1 MALLNARWQQLHDV
15 YSQHHDWLQGWLRKK
30 TGCSWDAA
38 DIAHDTF
45 VRVMHK
51 DKLAQLGA
59 EPRALLVHIAKGLVI
74 DHWRH
79 QQVERAYQ
87 ETLAQLPPAVWPSV
101 EEQQLILESLQ
112 HIDRLLQAM
121 PAQTRAIFLLA
132 QLDGLTY
139 THIADQL
146 GLSLITVKRH
156 MRKAYLAC
164 LSI

>member
-1 MALLNARWQQLHDV
+1 MAMLNVRWQQVQEV
-15 YSQHHDWLQGWLRKK
+15 YYQHHDWLQGWLRKK
-30 TGCSWDAA
+30 TGNRWDAA

-51 DKLAQLGA
+51 EKLAQLGA
-59 EPRALLVHIAKGLVI
+59 EPRALLVQIAKGLVI

-79 QQVERAYQ
+79 QQVERAYL
-87 ETLAQLPPAVWPSV
+87 ETLAQLPIACCPSV
-101 EEQQLILESLQ
+101 EEQHLMLESLQ
-112 HIDRLLQAM
+112 QIDRLLQNM

-139 THIADQL
+139 QHIADQL
-146 GLSLITVKRH
+146 DLSLIIVKWY

-164 LSI
+164 LSL

>member
-1 MALLNARWQQLHDV
+1 MALLNVRWQQLHEV
-15 YSQHHDWLQGWLRKK
+15 YCQHHDWLQGWLRKK
-30 TGCSWDAA
+30 TGNSWDAA

-51 DKLAQLGA
+51 EKLAQLTA

-79 QQVERAYQ
+79 QQVERAYH
-87 ETLAQLPPAVWPSV
+87 ETLALLPADLCPSV
-101 EEQQLILESLQ
+101 EEQHLILESLQ
-112 HIDRLLQAM
+112 QIDRLLQHM

-139 THIADQL
+139 QHIADQL

-164 LSI
+164 LSL

>member
-1 MALLNARWQQLHDV
+1 MALLNVRWQQLHDV
-15 YSQHHDWLQGWLRKK
+15 YRQHHDWLQGWLRKK
-30 TGCSWDAA
+30 TGNTWDAA
-38 DIAHDTF
+38 DIAQDTF

-51 DKLAQLGA
+51 DKLAQLGS

-74 DHWRH
+74 DRWRH

-87 ETLAQLPPAVWPSV
+87 EAMALLPADQWPSA
-101 EEQQLILESLQ
+101 EAQFLIMETLQQLDKMLHGL
-112 HIDRLLQAM
+112 
-121 PAQTRAIFLLA
+121 PGQTRAIFLLA

-139 THIADQL
+139 QQIAEQS
-146 GLSLITVKRH
+146 GLSLVTVKRH

>member
-1 MALLNARWQQLHDV
+1 MALLNLRWQQLHDV
-15 YSQHHDWLQGWLRKK
+15 YRQHHDWLQGWLRKK
-30 TGCSWDAA
+30 TGSPWDAA
-38 DIAHDTF
+38 DIAQDTF

-74 DHWRH
+74 DRWRH

-87 ETLAQLPPAVWPSV
+87 EAMALLPEDQWPSA
-101 EEQQLILESLQ
+101 EEQLLMIETLRQLDKMLQ
-112 HIDRLLQAM
+112 GL
-121 PAQTRAIFLLA
+121 PGQTRAIFLLS

-139 THIADQL
+139 QQIAEQYD
-146 GLSLITVKRH
+146 LSLITVKRH

>member
-1 MALLNARWQQLHDV
+1 MALLNVRWQQLHEV
-15 YSQHHDWLQGWLRKK
+15 YRQHHDWLQGWLRKK
-30 TGCSWDAA
+30 TGNTWDAA

-51 DKLAQLGA
+51 DKLAQLGS

-87 ETLAQLPPAVWPSV
+87 ETLVLLPADAWPSA
-101 EEQQLILESLQ
+101 EEQHLILEALRQ
-112 HIDRLLQAM
+112 IDRLLQNM

-132 QLDGLTY
+132 QLEGLPY
-139 THIADQL
+139 QQIAEQL
-146 GLSLITVKRH
+146 GISLITVKRH
-156 MRKAYLAC
+156 MRKAYLEC
-164 LSI
+164 LSL

>member
-1 MALLNARWQQLHDV
+1 MALLNVRWQQLHEV
-15 YSQHHDWLQGWLRKK
+15 YRQHHDWLQGWLRKK
-30 TGCSWDAA
+30 TGSPWDAA
-38 DIAHDTF
+38 DIAQDTF

-74 DHWRH
+74 DRWRH

-87 ETLAQLPPAVWPSV
+87 EAMALLPADQWPSA
-101 EEQQLILESLQ
+101 EEQFLMIETLQQLDKMLQ
-112 HIDRLLQAM
+112 GL
-121 PAQTRAIFLLA
+121 PGQTRAIFLLS

-139 THIADQL
+139 QQIAEQYD
-146 GLSLITVKRH
+146 LSLITVKRH

-164 LSI
+164 LGI

>member
-1 MALLNARWQQLHDV
+1 MALLNVRWQQLHDV
-15 YSQHHDWLQGWLRKK
+15 YRQHHDWLQGWLRKK
-30 TGCSWDAA
+30 TGNPWDAA

-87 ETLAQLPPAVWPSV
+87 ETLAHLTPDLWPSA
-101 EEQQLILESLQ
+101 EEQHLILESLRQ
-112 HIDRLLQAM
+112 IDHLLQHM

-139 THIADQL
+139 QQVADQL
-146 GLSLITVKRH
+146 ALSLITVKRH

-164 LSI
+164 LSL

>member
-1 MALLNARWQQLHDV
+1 MALLNIRWQQLHDV
-15 YSQHHDWLQGWLRKK
+15 YRQHHDWLQGWLRKK
-30 TGCSWDAA
+30 TGNSWDAA

-45 VRVMHK
+45 VRIMHHN
-51 DKLAQLGA
+51 KLAQLGT

-87 ETLAQLPPAVWPSV
+87 ETLAQLPPGSWPSA
-101 EEQQLILESLQ
+101 EEQHLILESLRQ
-112 HIDRLLQAM
+112 IDRLLQTM

-139 THIADQL
+139 QQIADQL
-146 GLSLITVKRH
+146 DMSLITVKRH

-164 LSI
+164 LSL